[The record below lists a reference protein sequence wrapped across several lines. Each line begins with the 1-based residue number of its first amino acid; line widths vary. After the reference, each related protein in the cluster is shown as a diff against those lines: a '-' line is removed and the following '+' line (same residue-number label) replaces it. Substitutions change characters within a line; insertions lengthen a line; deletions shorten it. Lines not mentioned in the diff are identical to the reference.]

1 MKNALVL
8 LCLQPN
14 KIWCDFLNNFTTY
27 KVYII
32 IDDSKFDCKTI
43 ETIYPNIIFIQID
56 DSVCESAG
64 YKNMN
69 FTLKKKVT
77 AWEKAMY
84 YFSMEKEKEKEKEYE
99 YLWFIEDDVFFYD
112 ETTISNIDEKYT
124 NQDIL
129 STEYVENKDGDKTY
143 WNWPWIDIQYSPP
156 YYKAMVC
163 ATRLSSNFLNCIKEY
178 ATKNNTLFFLEALFP
193 TIAIKNNLNPGFPRE
208 LYNIHYRYM
217 FFESDITK
225 ENLYHPVKKIIK
237 HASLRDNLRNPKIV
251 EKKTLNYK
259 PNMKKRFKMF

>member
-8 LCLQPN
+8 LCLHPN
-14 KIWCDFLNNFTTY
+14 KIWCEFLNNFKTY
-27 KVYII
+27 KVYIVL
-32 IDDSKFDCKTI
+32 DDSKFDCKTI
-43 ETIYPNIIFIQID
+43 ESIYSNINFIKID

-77 AWEKAMY
+77 AWEKAMF
-84 YFSMEKEKEKEKEYE
+84 YFSNEKENEYE

-112 ETTISNIDEKYT
+112 ETTVSNIDEKYT

-156 YYKAMVC
+156 YYKGMVC
-163 ATRLSSNFLNCIKEY
+163 ATRLSSNFLKCIKDY

-193 TIAIKNNLNPGFPRE
+193 TIAIKNHLNTGFPEE
-208 LYNIHYRYM
+208 LKNIHYRHK

-225 ENLYHPVKKIIK
+225 ENLYHPAKKIIN
-237 HASLRDNLRNPKIV
+237 HTLLRDNLLHSKKFTNPTI
-251 EKKTLNYK
+251 NYN
-259 PNMKKRFKMF
+259 PHNFIMKQRFKMF

>member
-8 LCLQPN
+8 LCFQPN
-14 KIWCDFLNNFTTY
+14 KIWCDFLNKFKTY
-27 KVYII
+27 KVYIVL
-32 IDDSKFDCKTI
+32 DDSKFDCKTI
-43 ETIYPNIIFIQID
+43 ESDYSNIQFIQIY
-56 DSVCESAG
+56 DSTCELYG

-84 YFSMEKEKEKEKEYE
+84 YFSMEKENEYE

-129 STEYVENKDGDKTY
+129 STEYIENKDGDKTY

-156 YYKAMVC
+156 YYKGMVC
-163 ATRLSSNFLNCIKEY
+163 ATRLSRNFLKYIKEY

-193 TIAIKNNLNPGFPRE
+193 TIAIKNHLNTGFPEE
-208 LYNIHYRYM
+208 LKNIHYRYM

-225 ENLYHPVKKIIK
+225 ENLYHPVKNLVK
-237 HASLRDNLRNPKIV
+237 HELLRDNLVNPKIF
-251 EKKTLNYK
+251 KKVTLNHK
-259 PNMKKRFKMF
+259 PHSYIIKERFKMF